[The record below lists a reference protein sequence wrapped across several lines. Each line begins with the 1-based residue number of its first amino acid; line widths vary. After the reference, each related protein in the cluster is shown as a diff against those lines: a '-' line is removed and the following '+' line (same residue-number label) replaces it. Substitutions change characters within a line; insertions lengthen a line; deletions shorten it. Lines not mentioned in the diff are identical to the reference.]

1 MSRDDHCV
9 TCSDEA
15 VPLRVTEV
23 RDDATVVCEGVEV
36 MVELV
41 APVELGEVLLVHA
54 GVAIGRAA

>member
-1 MSRDDHCV
+1 VTDHCV

-15 VPLRVTEV
+15 VPLRVTDV
-23 RDDATVVCEGVEV
+23 RDGVTVVCEGVEV